1 MRAIPLLLLV
11 LIAVALPASAQMDDV
26 VIEATQLSDSLHMLT
41 GRGGN
46 IVVSAGEDGI
56 FLVDDQYAPLTER
69 ILAAV
74 AEIQTG
80 DVRFVL
86 NTHWH
91 GDHTGGNENLGKTGS
106 VIVAHENVRERMS
119 VAQFN
124 ELWDRE
130 TEASPEAALPVV
142 TFRSGVTFHLNEE
155 TLEVSHIEHAHTDGD
170 AIVRFIE
177 ANIIHTGDVVF
188 WGLYPFID
196 VDSGGSIDGV
206 IAGCDRLSEMADADT
221 RFVPGHGTMFGPD
234 ELAQYRAMLV
244 DVRTRVSDMIEEG
257 MDLEAV
263 QAAAPTAEYDEGWGQ
278 MWLDGQTFTKTVFN
292 SLSQKK

>member
-1 MRAIPLLLLV
+1 MRPITLLLLG
-11 LIAVALPASAQMDDV
+11 LIALALPASAQMGDV
-26 VIEATQLSDSLHMLT
+26 VIEASQLSDSLHMLT

-46 IVVSAGEDGI
+46 IIISAGEDGI
-56 FLVDDQYAPLTER
+56 FLVDDQFAPLTER

-80 DVRFVL
+80 EVRFVL

-130 TEASPEAALPVV
+130 TEASPEAALPIV
-142 TFRSGVTFHLNEE
+142 TFRSGVTFHLNGE
-155 TLEVSHIEHAHTDGD
+155 TLEVTHIEHAHTDGD
-170 AIVRFIE
+170 AIVQFMD

-206 IAGCDRLSEMADADT
+206 IAGCDRLSEMADSET
-221 RFVPGHGTMFGPD
+221 RFVPGHGTMFDLD

-244 DVRTRVSDMIEEG
+244 DIRTRVSGMIEKG
-257 MDLEAV
+257 MDLEAIKS
-263 QAAAPTAEYDEGWGQ
+263 AAPTSEYDEGWGQ
-278 MWLDGQTFTKTVFN
+278 MWLDGDTFTETVFN
-292 SLSQKK
+292 SLSRQQ

>member
-1 MRAIPLLLLV
+1 MRPIPLLLLG
-11 LIAVALPASAQMDDV
+11 LIALTMPASAQMEDV
-26 VIEATQLSDSLHMLT
+26 VIEATPLTDSLHMLT

-46 IVVSAGEDGI
+46 IIVSAGEDGI

-74 AEIQTG
+74 AEIQAG
-80 DVRFVL
+80 EVRFVL

-91 GDHTGGNENLGKTGS
+91 GDHTGGNENLGQTGS

-119 VAQFN
+119 VTQFN

-130 TEASPEAALPVV
+130 TEASPKAALPVV
-142 TFRSGVTFHLNEE
+142 TFRSGVTFHLNGQ
-155 TLEVSHIEHAHTDGD
+155 TMEVSHIEHAHTDGD
-170 AIVRFIE
+170 AIVHFLD

-206 IAGCDRLSEMADADT
+206 IAGCDRLSEMADDET
-221 RFVPGHGTMFGPD
+221 RFVPGHGTMFGLS
-234 ELAQYRAMLV
+234 ELAEYRAMLV
-244 DVRTRVSDMIEEG
+244 EIRARVSAMIEEG
-257 MDLEAV
+257 KDLEAV
-263 QAAAPTAEYDEGWGQ
+263 QAAAPTREYDEHWGQ
-278 MWLDGQTFTKTVFN
+278 MWLDGDTFAKTVFN
-292 SLSQKK
+292 SLTHEE

>member
-11 LIAVALPASAQMDDV
+11 LIAVALPASPQMDDV